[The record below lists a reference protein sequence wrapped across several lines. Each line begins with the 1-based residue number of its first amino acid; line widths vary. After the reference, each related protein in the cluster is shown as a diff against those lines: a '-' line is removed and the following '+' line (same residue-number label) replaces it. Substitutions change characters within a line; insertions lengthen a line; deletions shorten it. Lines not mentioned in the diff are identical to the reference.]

1 MHVSV
6 QSPKN
11 LWIWL
16 AVGTKTT
23 YGRHLPSL
31 SKRKEAIFVFLQ
43 SISNFSATL
52 YTDTGTIPSCAD
64 WCLLCCTFVLVFV
77 NAITTIKYSFL
88 TLLSP

>member
-11 LWIWL
+11 LWTWL
-16 AVGTKTT
+16 AVGTKTN
-23 YGRHLPSL
+23 LWSPS
-31 SKRKEAIFVFLQ
+31 SFIVKKKRGKFVFLQ
-43 SISNFSATL
+43 SLSNFCAML

-64 WCLLCCTFVLVFV
+64 WCLLCCTFILVFV
-77 NAITTIKYSFL
+77 NAITTIKYSFQ